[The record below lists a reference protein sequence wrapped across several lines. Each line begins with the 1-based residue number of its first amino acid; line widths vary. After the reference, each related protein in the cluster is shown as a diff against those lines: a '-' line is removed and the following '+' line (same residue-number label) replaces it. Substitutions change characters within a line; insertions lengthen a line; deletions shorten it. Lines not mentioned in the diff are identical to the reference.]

1 MRKYR
6 ALFNISRLS
15 VFNQFG
21 PYDPI
26 SAVGPIL
33 LDLMQER
40 IKMILFIGLGCPLC
54 DGKNIRN
61 LHLPAIPIT
70 VIHSGE
76 NIANP
81 II

>member
-26 SAVGPIL
+26 SSVGPIL
-33 LDLMQER
+33 LHLMQER
-40 IKMILFIGLGCPLC
+40 ITVILFIGLRCRLC

-61 LHLPAIPIT
+61 LHLPAIPIR

-76 NIANP
+76 NTANP